1 MSDEEDEEF
10 PLYNPLPKTQADPF
24 ASFERLEQLRARN
37 PATAYLIPAS
47 MGPTAAQLDDAFVYA
62 AQQGQLAVIERRVS
76 IGQHVNGV
84 DADGNTA
91 LHACCHRG
99 HTDVMELLL
108 RNNANLDARDRHGD
122 TALHTGMHKVLLC
135 SYDKVLLCRA
145 GNARIQ

>member
-1 MSDEEDEEF
+1 MDDDEEDEDLT
-10 PLYNPLPKTQADPF
+10 PYRALVKSLPDPF
-24 ASFERLEQLRARN
+24 ESFARLEQLRATN
-37 PATAYLIPAS
+37 PDTAYLIPAS

-91 LHACCHRG
+91 LHACCLRG

-108 RNNANLDARDRHGD
+108 KKNANLDARDRHGD
-122 TALHTGMHKVLLC
+122 TALHTGMYITLRKHIVNMCLAIR
-135 SYDKVLLCRA
+135 S
-145 GNARIQ
+145 QS

>member
-1 MSDEEDEEF
+1 MDDDEEDEQITPYEAF
-10 PLYNPLPKTQADPF
+10 IKTLPDPF
-24 ASFERLEQLRARN
+24 ESFERLEQLRARN
-37 PATAYLIPAS
+37 PDTAYLIPAS

-91 LHACCHRG
+91 LHACCLRG

-108 RNNANLDARDRHGD
+108 SNNANLDARDRHGD
-122 TALHTGMHKVLLC
+122 AALHTGVHITKHKHHLTMV
-135 SYDKVLLCRA
+135 
-145 GNARIQ
+145 